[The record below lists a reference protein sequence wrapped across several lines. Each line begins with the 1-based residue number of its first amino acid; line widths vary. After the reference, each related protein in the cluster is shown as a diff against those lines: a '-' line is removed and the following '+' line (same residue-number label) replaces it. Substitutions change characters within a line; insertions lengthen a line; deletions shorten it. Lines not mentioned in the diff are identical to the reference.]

1 MHSQDVQ
8 LSNEVQ
14 ELIAQLT
21 SAIRCNANN
30 NVIDPHYV
38 AAEIS
43 NICTV
48 ICDIFDPGEY
58 IK

>member
-1 MHSQDVQ
+1 MPSQDVQ

-14 ELIAQLT
+14 ELIAQLA
-21 SAIRCNANN
+21 SAIRRNANN

-43 NICTV
+43 NICAV
-48 ICDIFDPGEY
+48 ICDIFAPST
-58 IK
+58 